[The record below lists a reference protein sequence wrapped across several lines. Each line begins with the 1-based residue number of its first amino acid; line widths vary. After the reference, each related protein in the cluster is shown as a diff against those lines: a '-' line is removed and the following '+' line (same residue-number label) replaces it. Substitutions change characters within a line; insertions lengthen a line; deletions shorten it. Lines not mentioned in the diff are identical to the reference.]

1 MPRVSLDQEDF
12 EKLMKQLKSGRKA
25 EMDVI
30 GQFIIVP
37 KHLRVRKKTKRRSF
51 HGEQDMELMIQLA
64 TDYARTRGEDFL
76 IVQVVAEVSKPE
88 KADATHAP
96 ARSAGEDL
104 PPQ

>member
-1 MPRVSLDQEDF
+1 MRRPRSAGVTRVILDPEDF
-12 EKLMKQLKSGRKA
+12 EKLWKQLNSGRKA
-25 EMDVI
+25 EMDVR

-64 TDYARTRGEDFL
+64 TDYARARGEDFL
-76 IVQVVAEVSKPE
+76 IVQVIAEVSKPE
-88 KADATHAP
+88 KA
-96 ARSAGEDL
+96 EKKDL